1 MRDQFVE
8 LFCKNQNPDQSCRPI
23 IGSRALL
30 KRKLIKDFRK
40 VGPIFGNPSYNS
52 QCLLFWRY
60 LTQKMPEI
68 VPFDKKNSVKLTWKS
83 SCNQTILQKAV
94 CLCFHEISRLYS
106 HSSLVDYLAQVIN
119 AKNCP
124 TTFYCI
130 FQLVWVPMTTTQNI
144 RVCFLSSN
152 NTLFS

>member
-1 MRDQFVE
+1 MEMAENWADTIAQP
-8 LFCKNQNPDQSCRPI
+8 KQIMPI
-23 IGSRALL
+23 TS
-30 KRKLIKDFRK
+30 
-40 VGPIFGNPSYNS
+40 
-52 QCLLFWRY
+52 
-60 LTQKMPEI
+60 I
-68 VPFDKKNSVKLTWKS
+68 VASP
-83 SCNQTILQKAV
+83 
-94 CLCFHEISRLYS
+94 H

-130 FQLVWVPMTTTQNI
+130 FNLVWVPMTTTQNI